1 MSKQVFET
9 VFAGK
14 NWSLKQVKLPN
25 KPMVQLSFDMATQQ
39 FLQRQLCQKWRRAIS
54 SRSKSTM
61 KRKCTLQEIPGWLDE
76 A

>member
-25 KPMVQLSFDMATQQ
+25 KPTVRLSFATVIPQ
-39 FLQRQLCQKWRRAIS
+39 FLQRQLCQKNGDGRLLPPPS
-54 SRSKSTM
+54 Q
-61 KRKCTLQEIPGWLDE
+61 L
-76 A
+76 